1 MLISFE
7 GTEGCGKST
16 LIRHLLQ
23 KFSKSG
29 MSAIATREPG
39 GSPVAEKIREIILHN
54 EMDPLT
60 ELFLYESARAEH
72 FEKIIAPALKKKSI
86 VLCDRFIDSTIAYQ
100 GFARGLNLPMIETLN
115 KLATE
120 NRAPDLTFFL
130 DLPVEEGLARA
141 TDPNKFEKAGI
152 EFQKKVRKGFLY
164 SIRKNKKRWQ
174 VISVRNRSPEEI
186 ADEVFTKILTKISR
200 KKPVAKKAVG
210 KKRKKK

>member
-16 LIRHLLQ
+16 LIRNLL
-23 KFSKSG
+23 KKLG
-29 MSAIATREPG
+29 KAKIKAIATREPG
-39 GSPVAEKIREIILHN
+39 GSPVAEKIREIILNN

-72 FEKIIAPALKKKSI
+72 FEKIIAPALKTKKI

-100 GFARGLNLPMIETLN
+100 GFARGLKLPMIETLN
-115 KLATE
+115 KLATHH
-120 NRAPDLTFFL
+120 RAPDLTFFL

-164 SIRKNKKRWQ
+164 SIKKNKKRWK
-174 VISVRNRSPEEI
+174 VISVKNKTP
-186 ADEVFTKILTKISR
+186 DEVTEEVFQIIV
-200 KKPVAKKAVG
+200 KKL
-210 KKRKKK
+210 

>member
-16 LIRHLLQ
+16 LIRNLLQ
-23 KFSKSG
+23 RFS
-29 MSAIATREPG
+29 SAKIQVISTREPG
-39 GSPVAEKIREIILHN
+39 GSPVAEKIREIILHH

-72 FEKIIAPALKKKSI
+72 YKKIIAPALQAKKI
-86 VLCDRFIDSTIAYQ
+86 VLCDRFIDSTVAYQ
-100 GFARGLNLPMIETLN
+100 GFARGLKLPMIETLN
-115 KLATE
+115 KLATQGH
-120 NRAPDLTFFL
+120 APDLSFFL

-152 EFQKKVRKGFLY
+152 DFQKKVRKGFLY

-174 VISVRNRSPEEI
+174 IISVKNRTPDDI
-186 ADEVFTKILTKISR
+186 ADEVFQKIM
-200 KKPVAKKAVG
+200 

>member
-16 LIRHLLQ
+16 LIRHLIE
-23 KFSKSG
+23 KFNAAKIA
-29 MSAIATREPG
+29 AIHTREPG
-39 GSPVAEKIREIILHN
+39 GSLVAEKIRNIILHD

-72 FEKIIAPALKKKSI
+72 FEKTIAPALKAKKVI
-86 VLCDRFIDSTIAYQ
+86 LCDRFIDSTIAYQ
-100 GFARGLNLPMIETLN
+100 GFARGLKLSVIETLN
-115 KLATE
+115 KMATQ

-152 EFQKKVRKGFLY
+152 AFQKKVRSGFLY
-164 SIRKNKKRWQ
+164 SIRKNKKRWCILK
-174 VISVRNRSPEEI
+174 VKNRTPEDI
-186 ADEVFTKILTKISR
+186 ANEAFAIIL
-200 KKPVAKKAVG
+200 KKLKS
-210 KKRKKK
+210 KKKSRVK